1 MSIQY
6 SVTYSNEALEDLRE
20 IYTYIAED
28 LLVPEI
34 AKDQIHRIQR
44 GVRALNTMPSRFKR
58 VDWEPLQSMGIHQ
71 MPVNNYVV
79 FYLINEQSYCVMI
92 SRIYYGGRN
101 IEDLSKDIL
110 NETE

>member
-1 MSIQY
+1 
-6 SVTYSNEALEDLRE
+6 
-20 IYTYIAED
+20 
-28 LLVPEI
+28 
-34 AKDQIHRIQR
+34 
-44 GVRALNTMPSRFKR
+44 
-58 VDWEPLQSMGIHQ
+58 MGIHQ

>member
-20 IYTYIAED
+20 IYTYIAEE

-34 AKDQIHRIQR
+34 AKDQIHRILR

-58 VDWEPLQSMGIHQ
+58 VDWEPLQPMGIHQ

-79 FYLINEQSYCVMI
+79 FYLVNEQSHCVMI